1 VLTGA
6 LHAVRAAW
14 NHVAEAFA
22 HLPVHWKVACYV
34 LVPLLIGLGAEFVFE
49 CLRRRRTRR
58 AGEREQ
64 ES

>member
-1 VLTGA
+1 M
-6 LHAVRAAW
+6 
-14 NHVAEAFA
+14 AEAFA